1 MAKRYTIEFDGFC
14 EEIFSKEAKKLLTPY
29 IKHYIEE
36 NNLLEKMNEIIGNS
50 FDGVFGVEYETTN
63 EEGDFIVLY
72 VIDDSLDNYEFLFPT
87 PIKLYP
93 YIGDFEND
101 DNVRLATKEE
111 RLEEAER
118 FLEEAQGYNSQFELD
133 EIFQYKNTLI

>member
-63 EEGDFIVLY
+63 EEGDFIRY
-72 VIDDSLDNYEFLFPT
+72 
-87 PIKLYP
+87 
-93 YIGDFEND
+93 
-101 DNVRLATKEE
+101 
-111 RLEEAER
+111 
-118 FLEEAQGYNSQFELD
+118 
-133 EIFQYKNTLI
+133 

>member
-1 MAKRYTIEFDGFC
+1 MF
-14 EEIFSKEAKKLLTPY
+14 
-29 IKHYIEE
+29 
-36 NNLLEKMNEIIGNS
+36 N
-50 FDGVFGVEYETTN
+50 
-63 EEGDFIVLY
+63 VLY

-111 RLEEAER
+111 RLEEVER